1 MEIQY
6 LKNTND
12 EVIDITDN
20 GYTIAQGEGD
30 DLWVS
35 EQTSL
40 TQIKQDNGLKLIKHP
55 LDIQY
60 GVKKL

>member
-1 MEIQY
+1 LIQPYSMEIQY

-30 DLWVS
+30 GFMGKRTNFTYSDK
-35 EQTSL
+35 TR
-40 TQIKQDNGLKLIKHP
+40 
-55 LDIQY
+55 
-60 GVKKL
+60 